1 MTETDT
7 SLISSFTRQRRA
19 QGDDVLEQAQKL
31 VNLYRCLSVLPK
43 GFSQQLD
50 EMLLAASPEVQTAL
64 SDIVGGSI
72 VRQYLDY
79 LKDKTNPHTDHQTEQ
94 KPEASVYPTGYL
106 PTPDADIP
114 ISSDAVA
121 EKHTTGTEKTNVAAL
136 ENLFKSFLVS
146 HQEEMEKILNAQ
158 TRTLVQLMQRLDQQA
173 QHTAHEQTDRLADL
187 IKEKTAKQY
196 SDVIETAAG
205 TPPAV
210 PFVSDDGEGF

>member
-7 SLISSFTRQRRA
+7 SLISSFTQQRRA
-19 QGDDVLEQAQKL
+19 QSNDVLEQAQKL
-31 VNLYRCLSVLPK
+31 VNLYRCLSVLPE
-43 GFSQQLD
+43 GFSHKLD

-64 SDIVGGSI
+64 SDIVGGAI

-79 LKDKTNPHTDHQTEQ
+79 LKDKTNPHTESQTEQ
-94 KPEASVYPTGYL
+94 KPETSAYPTGYL

-114 ISSDAVA
+114 LPSAQIA
-121 EKHTTGTEKTNVAAL
+121 ETHTAAPEGTNVAAL

-158 TRTLVQLMQRLDQQA
+158 THTLVQLMQRLDQQA

-187 IKEKTAKQY
+187 IKEKTTKQY

-205 TPPAV
+205 TSSAV